1 MFGVGWN
8 DGLGL
13 RGQRYRLGRRPR
25 ATVPAGYHGIFG
37 IMFTRISFV
46 NANPLQPA
54 DYPRSISIDF
64 LNFSPKIKRI
74 SGAQKKQLMD
84 SGRQGEQ
91 AFLTRKPKQILS
103 AT

>member
-25 ATVPAGYHGIFG
+25 AAVPAGYHGIFG
-37 IMFTRISFV
+37 IMFTRISFENV
-46 NANPLQPA
+46 NPLQPA
-54 DYPRSISIDF
+54 DYPRPISIDF

-84 SGRQGEQ
+84 SRRQSAQ
-91 AFLTRKPKQILS
+91 AFLARAPK
-103 AT
+103 